1 MTKGILTA
9 LALAYEPTIIPVT
22 PDLKVSI
29 EHFIGSSIAVCKK
42 NNIDDDTCANEANQ
56 KALEMRKKV
65 DEICEKHF
73 SDRLVTC
80 QQEGTTQGFQKM
92 VRENIYKLSLRLA

>member
-42 NNIDDDTCANEANQ
+42 NNIDEDTCADQANQ
-56 KALEMRKKV
+56 KALMMRKSV
-65 DEICEKHF
+65 DEICTKHF
-73 SDRLVTC
+73 PDRLVSC
-80 QQEGTTQGFQKM
+80 QQTGATLGFQKM
-92 VRENIYKLSLRLA
+92 VQENVYKLSLRLT

>member
-1 MTKGILTA
+1 MKEIL
-9 LALAYEPTIIPVT
+9 LSVALAYQPTIIPVT

-29 EHFIGSSIAVCKK
+29 EHFIGSSVAVCKK
-42 NNIDDDTCANEANQ
+42 NNIDDDTCAEEANQ

-73 SDRLVTC
+73 PDRLVTC
-80 QQEGTTQGFQKM
+80 QQEGAT
-92 VRENIYKLSLRLA
+92 V